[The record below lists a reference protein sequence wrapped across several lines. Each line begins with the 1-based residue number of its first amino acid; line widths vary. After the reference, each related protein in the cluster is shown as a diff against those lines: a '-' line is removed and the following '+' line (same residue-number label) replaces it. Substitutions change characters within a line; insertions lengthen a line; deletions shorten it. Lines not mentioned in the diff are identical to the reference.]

1 MDFDVKCEYQMQNLK
16 TQVLKH
22 CDDDE
27 TSCVK
32 EETHQCAKGVLC
44 FMSFVTNQEW
54 NPEFPWN
61 VGKSTYTVLTSKDG
75 METVE
80 MWISNARSKNTSFET
95 LWWWR
100 DILCVKEET
109 HQCAKGVL
117 GFMSFVTNQEW
128 NPEFPW
134 NVGKSTCPLQY
145 EFAIEMANLDWPI
158 YSRSLW

>member
-16 TQVLKH
+16 TQVLNH

-44 FMSFVTNQEW
+44 FTSFVTNQEW

-75 METVE
+75 IETVE
-80 MWISNARSKNTSFET
+80 MWISNAKSENTSFEP

-100 DILCVKEET
+100 EISC
-109 HQCAKGVL
+109 HRRNPPICQGGSVL
-117 GFMSFVTNQEW
+117 HVLRNQSGMEPRISMECW
-128 NPEFPW
+128 QIYLSSSIWVCYRN
-134 NVGKSTCPLQY
+134 GKFRL
-145 EFAIEMANLDWPI
+145 WPI